1 MKGTLI
7 FGDDDMEEVMQMM
20 VEGKL
25 RGYEKLVTGR
35 IALSDIVKK
44 GFEELVNN
52 KDQHIKIL
60 VNPSSR
66 RDSITQ

>member
-7 FGDDDMEEVMQMM
+7 FDDDDMEEVMTMM
-20 VEGKL
+20 VERKL

-35 IALSDIVKK
+35 IALDDIVKE

-52 KDQHIKIL
+52 KDGHIKIL
-60 VNPSSR
+60 VKPSLR

>member
-1 MKGTLI
+1 
-7 FGDDDMEEVMQMM
+7 MEEVMQMM

>member
-25 RGYEKLVTGR
+25 KGYEKLVTGR

>member
-25 RGYEKLVTGR
+25 KGYEKLVTGR
-35 IALSDIVKK
+35 IALNDIVKK